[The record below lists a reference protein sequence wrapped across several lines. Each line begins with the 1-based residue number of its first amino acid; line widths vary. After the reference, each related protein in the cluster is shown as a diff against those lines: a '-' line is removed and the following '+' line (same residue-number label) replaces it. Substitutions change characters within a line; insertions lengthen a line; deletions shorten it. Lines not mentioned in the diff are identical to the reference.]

1 MEDFQFELNFYR
13 VELILRTNHKDK
25 HEVFCTAALHLYRH
39 FDEKAQYAIYN
50 RLSPLI
56 CL

>member
-25 HEVFCTAALHLYRH
+25 HKVLYSCPSS
-39 FDEKAQYAIYN
+39 I
-50 RLSPLI
+50 
-56 CL
+56 